1 MPLGMPLAGSLHACR
16 GATHDPPLPPRAPPH
31 TLTRLRYGRSHAAPA
46 RPAEDWELVSSSS
59 EGGDDEGRGLEEEAA
74 ALAAAFSLGEQGL
87 PLAAAEA
94 APGTSPPRA
103 AVGEPAPGSP
113 QHLQLLHVLAAPL
126 PPAAAS
132 AATQPHSTPAPSAGG
147 HAEPPS
153 GPAGE
158 RRAAGDPLCLRVVRS
173 NEQAALEAAVA
184 ALEARWVGTGRWEAA
199 QACRALQTSLLG
211 SRNVGADVGMLVQ
224 RVEVSWGAARKV
236 AYRETLAPACR
247 ALSSL
252 LPPAARPVPP
262 PPAGPPRGS
271 GSWQWRRHASPA
283 DRHEGGRCVLLWS
296 ERRRLAALRLA

>member
-1 MPLGMPLAGSLHACR
+1 ME
-16 GATHDPPLPPRAPPH
+16 PH
-31 TLTRLRYGRSHAAPA
+31 N
-46 RPAEDWELVSSSS
+46 EDWELVSSSS

-147 HAEPPS
+147 HAELPS

-173 NEQAALEAAVA
+173 DEQAALEAAVA
-184 ALEARWVGTGRWEAA
+184 ALEARASERERELAVAQARVAGGQAQLTAQTHDAFCLRRLAIMATSFCAFLGLKALLGCPAA
-199 QACRALQTSLLG
+199 QHGSSSAAAKAAAANPTATAHNQPALPPCKG
-211 SRNVGADVGMLVQ
+211 KA
-224 RVEVSWGAARKV
+224 
-236 AYRETLAPACR
+236 LAPAELER
-247 ALSSL
+247 QVAVLVEPL
-252 LPPAARPVPP
+252 LPLAAARPR
-262 PPAGPPRGS
+262 AC
-271 GSWQWRRHASPA
+271 H
-283 DRHEGGRCVLLWS
+283 
-296 ERRRLAALRLA
+296 